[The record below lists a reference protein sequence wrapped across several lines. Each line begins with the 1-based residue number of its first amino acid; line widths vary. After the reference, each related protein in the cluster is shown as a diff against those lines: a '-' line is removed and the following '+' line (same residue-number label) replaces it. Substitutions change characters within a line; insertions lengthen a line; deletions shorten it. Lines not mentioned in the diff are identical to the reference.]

1 MDKLPTQLTAWKIM
15 KVLQEE
21 TDAEHPITQECLR
34 KAIGDVDRKTV
45 YRCLNKS
52 MWGSEDDEWSEDH
65 EWFESKVRKNER
77 GSVYYQGDFEPAE
90 IRILIDSLLANKS
103 INPRQSADLIDK
115 LKALLSKHQQ
125 KILGSSQVAKEWNK
139 QQKSTAVYNTG
150 VIMEAIEKG
159 TVLSFRNLYPDGNG
173 IPQDSVKVRHRVV
186 PYQLALVKGFY
197 YLIAFDE
204 ENRIVTLRTDLIAS
218 DLKATDEKAW
228 AVPQSVREQAA
239 AWLYTERHPF
249 MTPHHWDKQICV
261 RAEIFRRNIELV
273 TATFGQ
279 QIHVYDMPKKK
290 GYAIVLFRANYYDA
304 FIWAM
309 QNANKVRITE
319 PEELCFK
326 LYTAGCTLGLK
337 YRDSAS
343 YGDKNFSIANTREK
357 NNGGS
362 K

>member
-34 KAIGDVDRKTV
+34 KAIGNVDRKTV
-45 YRCLNKS
+45 YRCLNES
-52 MWGSEDDEWSEDH
+52 MRGAEDG
-65 EWFESKVRKNER
+65 EWFERKVQKTER

-115 LKALLSKHQQ
+115 LKTLLSKHQQ
-125 KILGSSQVAKEWNK
+125 KLLESSQVAKEWNK

-159 TVLSFRNLYPDGNG
+159 TVLSFSNLYSAGNG
-173 IPQDSVKVRHRVV
+173 IPHDSVKVQHRVV

-228 AVPQSVREQAA
+228 AVPQSVREQAT

-249 MTPHHWDKQICV
+249 MTNHHWDKQICV
-261 RAEIFRRNIELV
+261 RAEIFRRNLELV

-279 QIHVYDMPKKK
+279 QIHVYDMPEKK
-290 GYAIVLFRANYYDA
+290 GYAIVLFQANYYDA

-309 QNANKVRITE
+309 QNADKVRITE
-319 PEELCFK
+319 PEELCYK
-326 LYTAGCTLGLK
+326 LYMAGHTLEHK
-337 YRDSAS
+337 YRDSSS
-343 YGDKNFSIANTREK
+343 YGDKNFSIANSGKKKITI
-357 NNGGS
+357 
-362 K
+362 